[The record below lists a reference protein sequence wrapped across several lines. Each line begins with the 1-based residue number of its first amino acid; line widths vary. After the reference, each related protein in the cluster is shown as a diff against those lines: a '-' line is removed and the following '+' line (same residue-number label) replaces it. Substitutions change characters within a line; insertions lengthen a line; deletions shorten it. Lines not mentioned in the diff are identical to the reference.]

1 VPGVTDAPTRDGWS
15 FRFVDRVRF
24 ADLDA
29 MRHLNN
35 VAFLT
40 FFESARVA
48 YLTALLA
55 GYRPEQ
61 RDAFGTVV
69 AEVHLNYRS
78 PAYYDEEI
86 HTWLRPANIARSAFR
101 IEVEM
106 RSGRDDRLLAEG
118 YAVLVG
124 FHYGLGKSVPL
135 PDNFR
140 AALDESALPAL
151 DDAGPREADPRAI

>member
-1 VPGVTDAPTRDGWS
+1 VPGVTDPLTRDGWG
-15 FRFVDRVRF
+15 FCHVDRVRF

-55 GYRPEQ
+55 EYHPDQ

-69 AEVHLNYRS
+69 AELHVDYRA

-86 HTWLRPANIARSAFR
+86 RTWLRPADIARSAFR
-101 IEVEM
+101 IEFEM

-124 FHYGLGKSVPL
+124 FNYGIGKSMPL
-135 PDNFR
+135 PDDLKT
-140 AALDESALPAL
+140 ALARSVVPATG
-151 DDAGPREADPRAI
+151 DAPLEADPRAI

>member
-1 VPGVTDAPTRDGWS
+1 VTREGWS
-15 FRFVDRVRF
+15 FEYVDRVRF

-48 YLTALLA
+48 YLTALLSD
-55 GYRPEQ
+55 YQPEQ

-78 PAYYDEEI
+78 AAYYDEEI
-86 HTWLRPANIARSAFR
+86 HTWLRPAHIARSAFR

-124 FHYGLGKSVPL
+124 FHYGVGRSMPL
-135 PDNFR
+135 PDELK
-140 AALDESALPAL
+140 AALA
-151 DDAGPREADPRAI
+151 AGPAPAASDGPVEADPRAI

>member
-1 VPGVTDAPTRDGWS
+1 VTREGWS
-15 FRFVDRVRF
+15 FEYVDRVRF
-24 ADLDA
+24 ADLDT

-55 GYRPEQ
+55 GYQPEQ

-69 AEVHLNYRS
+69 AEVHLNYRA

-86 HTWLRPANIARSAFR
+86 HCWLRATDIARSAFR

-124 FHYGLGKSVPL
+124 FHYGLGQSMPL
-135 PDNFR
+135 PEELKAML
-140 AALDESALPAL
+140 AAGAAPAGA
-151 DDAGPREADPRAI
+151 DDAVVEADPRAI

>member
-1 VPGVTDAPTRDGWS
+1 VTRDGWS
-15 FRFVDRVRF
+15 SEHVDRVRF

-40 FFESARVA
+40 FFESARIA
-48 YLTALLA
+48 YVTALLS
-55 GYRPEQ
+55 GYQPEQ

-69 AEVHLNYRS
+69 AEVHLHYRS

-86 HTWLRPANIARSAFR
+86 HTWLRPADIARSAFR

-124 FHYGLGKSVPL
+124 YHYGIGRPMPL
-135 PDNFR
+135 PDDLKTAR
-140 AALDESALPAL
+140 AAGAAPATP
-151 DDAGPREADPRAI
+151 DGPVEADPRAI

>member
-1 VPGVTDAPTRDGWS
+1 MSREGWS
-15 FRFVDRVRF
+15 FEYVDRVRF

-69 AEVHLNYRS
+69 AEVHLNYRA
-78 PAYYDEEI
+78 PAFYDEEI
-86 HTWLRPANIARSAFR
+86 HCWLRAADIARSAFR
-101 IEVEM
+101 VEVEM

-124 FHYGLGKSVPL
+124 FHYGIGKSVPL
-135 PDNFR
+135 PDDLK
-140 AALDESALPAL
+140 AALTSGPATAS
-151 DDAGPREADPRAI
+151 DGPVDADPRAI